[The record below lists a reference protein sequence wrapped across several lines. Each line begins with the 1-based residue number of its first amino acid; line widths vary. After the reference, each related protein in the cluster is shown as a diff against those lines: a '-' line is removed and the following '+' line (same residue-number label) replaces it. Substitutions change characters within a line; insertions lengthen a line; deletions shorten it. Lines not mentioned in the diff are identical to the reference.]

1 MLDSAGFLA
10 AFLTIAGT
18 IFIVE
23 LTDKDALFLLSL
35 ATTKS
40 GWLVFAAGSIAF
52 TITSGIIVL
61 VGSALVSYVPVI
73 WIKLA
78 GGGIMLAYAVW
89 VYVRGLKAERSIG
102 RQDGRLLKGGNRREL
117 YAFLAIV
124 SSLMVLDL
132 AGDATELVTVLFVA
146 QYRDILLVFTGAVAA
161 LVAASGLEAILGNSL
176 GRVLSARGARYLSTS
191 VFLIIGAVIIVTSV
205 TGL

>member
-1 MLDSAGFLA
+1 LLDSAEFIGPLF
-10 AFLTIAGT
+10 TIAGT

-23 LTDKDALFLLSL
+23 LADKDALFLLSL

-40 GWLVFAAGSIAF
+40 GWLVFAAGSISF

-61 VGSALVSYVPVI
+61 VGSVLVSYIPVI

-78 GGGIMLAYAVW
+78 GGGVMLAYAIW
-89 VYVRGLKAERSIG
+89 GYVRGLKAERSIE
-102 RQDGRLLKGGNRREL
+102 RQEKRVLEGGSKRAL
-117 YAFLAIV
+117 YSFLVIL
-124 SSLMVLDL
+124 SSLMLLDL

-146 QYRDILLVFTGAVAA
+146 QYRNVLLVFIGAVIA

-176 GRVLSARGARYLSTS
+176 GRVLSARGARYLSTAL
-191 VFLIIGAVIIVTSV
+191 FLVIGTVIIVTSV
-205 TGL
+205 PGL